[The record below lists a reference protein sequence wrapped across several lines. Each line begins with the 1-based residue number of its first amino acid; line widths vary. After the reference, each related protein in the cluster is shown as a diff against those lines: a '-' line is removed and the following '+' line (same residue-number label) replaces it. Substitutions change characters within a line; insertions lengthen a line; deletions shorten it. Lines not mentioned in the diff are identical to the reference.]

1 MKVKNKMLAI
11 AAGLFMSNGAFAGA
25 SSGISVVATQ
35 VQSQFGAIALLISS
49 AAYIAGLGLIV
60 AGILKLK
67 AYKDN
72 PQQTPL
78 GVPMTMLGIGGLLV
92 YLNGLVQAVGGTF
105 FGTAGTTAGVTG
117 TSGLG

>member
-11 AAGLFMSNGAFAGA
+11 AAGLFASNAAFAAA

-35 VQSQFGAIALLISS
+35 VQSQFASISLLISS

-105 FGTAGTTAGVTG
+105 FGGASTAGITG
-117 TSGLG
+117 SSALG